1 MAENNLKKLTSG
13 RILARNTIYNFLGQ
27 SAPLLVSLVAFPLVI
42 KGLGIDRFGILT
54 IAWLVL
60 DYFSLF
66 DLGLGR
72 AITQVVAEKLG
83 TGQEKEV
90 SALLW
95 TASIV
100 MLTMGLIGAV
110 GLGLLSPW
118 LVGTVLKIPEALQH
132 EALTAFYLLSLSVP
146 IITSTSGLVGFLAA
160 LQRFDLINAVRI
172 PMGLF
177 IFVAPLVVIPFSK
190 SLALVMLVSVASR
203 ALALLIYLK
212 LCVHAMPGLKVGSR
226 FQKSLLKPLF
236 RFGGWMTV
244 SNVVGPLMVNL
255 DRFLIG
261 SFISVTAVAYYATPY
276 AMATK
281 LWIVPGALLS
291 VLFPAFSTT
300 FAQNPSRTAHLS
312 NRGMKYIFLVLFP
325 ITLIVVTLAHE
336 GLYLWLG
343 NKFAQNSTSVLQ
355 WLIVGV
361 FINCLAQVPFALIQ
375 GIGRPDLTAKLHLIE
390 IPFYLLALWWL
401 VTNYGITGAAVSW
414 VLRVSLDMVLL
425 YTVSWSFLP
434 GNTLVSN
441 KTTGVTGIT
450 VLVLVFAAVS
460 KGLVLKTVFLASTLL
475 IFCFVTWLWIL
486 DSNERNAMKRRLDLA
501 SYH

>member
-1 MAENNLKKLTSG
+1 MPDSNLKRLTSG
-13 RILARNTIYNFLGQ
+13 RVLARNTIYNFLGQ
-27 SAPLLVSLVAFPLVI
+27 GAPLLVSLVAFPLVI
-42 KGLGIDRFGILT
+42 KGLGTDRFGILT
-54 IAWLVL
+54 LAWIIL

-72 AITQVVAEKLG
+72 AITQVVAEKMG
-83 TGQEKEV
+83 AGQEKEV
-90 SALLW
+90 PTLLW
-95 TASIV
+95 TASLI
-100 MLTMGLIGAV
+100 MLCMGFVGTIG
-110 GLGLLSPW
+110 LSLLSPW
-118 LVGTVLKIPEALQH
+118 LVGNVLKIPDVLQH
-132 EALTAFYLLSLSVP
+132 EALIAFYLLALSIPVV
-146 IITSTSGLVGFLAA
+146 TGTSGLVGFLAA

-177 IFVAPLVVIPFSK
+177 MFVAPLLVLPFSK

-203 ALALLIYLK
+203 VLALLICLK
-212 LCVHAMPGLKVGSR
+212 LCLHAMPTLKLGSR
-226 FQKSLLKPLF
+226 FQKTLLKPLF

-244 SNVVGPLMVNL
+244 TNVVGPLMVNL

-276 AMATK
+276 TMATK

-300 FAQNPSRTAHLS
+300 FAQDPSRTAQLS
-312 NRGMKYIFLVLFP
+312 NRGIKYIFLVLFP
-325 ITLIVVTLAHE
+325 ITLIVATFAHE

-343 NKFAQNSTSVLQ
+343 NEFAQNSTSVLQ

-401 VTNYGITGAAVSW
+401 VTNYGITGAAVAW

-425 YTVSWSFLP
+425 YAVSWSFLP

-441 KTTGVTGIT
+441 KTAGITGIT
-450 VLVLVFAAVS
+450 ILVLVFAAVS
-460 KGLVLKTVFLASTLL
+460 QGLVLKTVFLMSTLL
-475 IFCFVTWLWIL
+475 IFCVVTWIWIL
-486 DSNERNAMKRRLDLA
+486 DNNERHSMKKRLNL
-501 SYH
+501 SSFH

>member
-54 IAWLVL
+54 IAWLIL

-95 TASIV
+95 TASIT

-177 IFVAPLVVIPFSK
+177 IFVAPLLVLPFSK

-244 SNVVGPLMVNL
+244 TNVVGPLMVNL

-300 FAQNPSRTAHLS
+300 FAQDPARTARLS
-312 NRGMKYIFLVLFP
+312 NQGVKYIFLALFP

-343 NKFAQNSTSVLQ
+343 NEFAQNSTSVLQ
-355 WLIVGV
+355 WLVVGV
-361 FINCLAQVPFALIQ
+361 LINCLAQVPFALIQ

-390 IPFYLLALWWL
+390 IPLYLLALWWL
-401 VTNYGITGAAVSW
+401 VTNYGITGAAVAW
-414 VLRVSLDMVLL
+414 VLRVSLDTVLL
-425 YTVSWSFLP
+425 FLMSQTFLREKP
-434 GNTLVSN
+434 LALDRIVIAVGVTLV
-441 KTTGVTGIT
+441 T
-450 VLVLVFAAVS
+450 LVLAAATQGIVF
-460 KGLVLKTVFLASTLL
+460 KGLFLTSTLL
-475 IFCFVTWLWIL
+475 AFCLIAWFQVLNL
-486 DSNERNAMKRRLDLA
+486 NERSAIKKQSKLVHLD
-501 SYH
+501 